1 MKNSTS
7 ESSLSPHGHSDWT
20 YELCSVSDWI
30 RFSISE
36 MHRGGCV
43 LGQGCQDWLDEAR
56 WLVLSSLSL
65 PIDLEDPS
73 LLGARLTLQ
82 ERQRLAAAL
91 RRRTADREPTAYI
104 LQEAWLRG
112 FRFKSDARAI
122 IPRSFLAKWL
132 SPVDLPNI
140 EDTNAPLRVLDLCTG
155 SGCLAVLAALHL
167 PNARVWATD
176 ISNDALGLAAENI
189 SAFSLESR
197 ITLLVG
203 DGLQALE
210 TLKPKITFDLIVCN
224 PPYVNSA
231 SYWQLPPEFKA
242 EPGLAHHGGED
253 GMQFIKTLLQG
264 YGALLAHDGCLLL
277 EIGHELL
284 EFNRLVNEGPF
295 KQLPITWL
303 ETESGEQAVVRLEH
317 PQRSY

>member
-1 MKNSTS
+1 MKKSTS
-7 ESSLSPHGHSDWT
+7 ESSRSPDSHSDWAH
-20 YELCSVSDWI
+20 ELSSVSDWI

-36 MHRGGCV
+36 MRRSGCV

-82 ERQRLAAAL
+82 ERQRVAATL
-91 RRRTADREPTAYI
+91 SRRTADREPTAYI

-122 IPRSFLAKWL
+122 IPRSFLAEWL

-176 ISNDALGLAAENI
+176 ISSDALSLATENI
-189 SAFSLESR
+189 GAYSLETR
-197 ITLLVG
+197 ITLLAG

-231 SYWQLPPEFKA
+231 SYSQLPPEFKA

-253 GMQFIKTLLQG
+253 GMQFIRTLLQG
-264 YGALLAHDGCLLL
+264 YGALLAQDGCLLL
-277 EIGHELL
+277 EIGHELSG
-284 EFNRLVNEGPF
+284 FNRLVNEDPF
-295 KQLPITWL
+295 KNLPITWL
-303 ETESGEQAVVRLEH
+303 ETESGEPAVVRLEH
-317 PQRSY
+317 PQRTY